1 MAASQL
7 PISHRSINSETLLK
21 PFSQPDEKRLK
32 RTGCRVAV
40 GAQRSMGIVMLTV
53 LAIAAVVEIA
63 ILIAE
68 IATRARLVAKS
79 LSSGR
84 AVA

>member
-1 MAASQL
+1 M
-7 PISHRSINSETLLK
+7 
-21 PFSQPDEKRLK
+21 
-32 RTGCRVAV
+32 
-40 GAQRSMGIVMLTV
+40 MTV
-53 LAIAAVVEIA
+53 LAIAAVVEIG

-84 AVA
+84 VVT